1 MVFFQMRREL
11 IKLKLKNMKLEN
23 GEKNKRKDLKYETKK
38 YIYDFQRYGTIR
50 CFYEK
55 IHSQKAS
62 IVEVEQEYS
71 K

>member
-1 MVFFQMRREL
+1 MGKK
-11 IKLKLKNMKLEN
+11 IK
-23 GEKNKRKDLKYETKK
+23 EKNLKYETKK
-38 YIYDFQRYGTIR
+38 YIYDFQRHGTKR

-55 IHSQKAS
+55 THTQKAS

>member
-1 MVFFQMRREL
+1 
-11 IKLKLKNMKLEN
+11 MKLEN
-23 GEKNKRKDLKYETKK
+23 GEKTKIKDLKYETKK

-55 IHSQKAS
+55 VNTQKAS
-62 IVEVEQEYS
+62 IVEVEQGYS